1 MHKVILTAQAKR
13 DLEEIKDYIARR
25 LQNPT
30 AAKNTLA
37 AVTKELRRL
46 ASFPKLGP
54 VLDRESP
61 RLREERILVCGQ
73 YLAFYRA
80 DEHAVIVHRV
90 LYGRRNYAAL
100 LFELDEES

>member
-13 DLEEIKDYIARR
+13 DLEEIRDYIAHR

-30 AAKNTLA
+30 AAKSTLSA
-37 AVTKELRRL
+37 ITRALRQL

-54 VLDRESP
+54 VLDRESLRFQGE
-61 RLREERILVCGQ
+61 RLLVCGQ
-73 YLAFYRA
+73 YLAFYRE

-100 LFELDEES
+100 FFDLEEET